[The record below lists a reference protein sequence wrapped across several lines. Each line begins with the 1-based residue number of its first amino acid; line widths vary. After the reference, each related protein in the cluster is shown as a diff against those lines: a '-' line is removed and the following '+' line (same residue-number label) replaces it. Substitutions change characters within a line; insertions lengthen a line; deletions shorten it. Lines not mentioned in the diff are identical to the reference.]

1 MTAPRLTTD
10 QLIFAHQGLVRAIAR
25 GIHRSLPPFM
35 ELDDLI
41 SYGQLGLAQAAHD
54 FDPERG
60 VQFSTF
66 SYHRI
71 RGAILDGTTQ
81 MSWFRRVTPC
91 RQRYERLANDML
103 GTDAADTAGENS
115 AATADH
121 ASWMQES
128 STQLAVVFLLS
139 HAADDGRESPQF
151 EDLAVRPPIQNL
163 LDAELKSKLHTLL
176 DELPEEAQSLLRG
189 AYFEGLTLKEAGER
203 LGISKAW
210 ASRLHARALGQLAR
224 GLRRLQVS
232 DEP

>member
-1 MTAPRLTTD
+1 MSSPRLTTD
-10 QLIFAHQGLVRAIAR
+10 QLVFTHQGLVRAIAR

-41 SYGQLGLAQAAHD
+41 SYGQLGLMQAAND

-66 SYHRI
+66 AYHRI

-91 RQRYERLANDML
+91 RQRYERLANDTL
-103 GTDAADTAGENS
+103 ATDAADTAGENS
-115 AATADH
+115 EAAADQ
-121 ASWMQES
+121 ASWLQDAS
-128 STQLAVVFLLS
+128 AQLSVVFLLS
-139 HAADDGRESPQF
+139 HAGEEGREGPHL
-151 EDLAVRPPIQNL
+151 EDSGVIPPIQNL
-163 LDAELKSKLHTLL
+163 LDDELKRKLHELLAELPDESRTLL
-176 DELPEEAQSLLRG
+176 QG
-189 AYFEGLTLKEAGER
+189 AYFEGLTLKEAGEK

-232 DEP
+232 D

>member
-1 MTAPRLTTD
+1 MSATRLTTD
-10 QLIFAHQGLVRAIAR
+10 QLVFTHQGLVRAIAR

-41 SYGQLGLAQAAHD
+41 SYGQLGLMQAAND

-66 SYHRI
+66 AYHRI

-81 MSWFRRVTPC
+81 MSWFRRFSTC
-91 RQRYERLANDML
+91 RQNYERMSNDTLAS
-103 GTDAADTAGENS
+103 DAADTAGENS
-115 AATADH
+115 AATSDH
-121 ASWMQES
+121 ASWLQDS
-128 STQLAVVFLLS
+128 SSQLAVVFLLS
-139 HAADDGRESPQF
+139 HASEDGREAPHL
-151 EDLAVRPPIQNL
+151 EDSAARAPIQNI
-163 LDAELKSKLHTLL
+163 LDDELKAKLHELL
-176 DELPEEAQSLLRG
+176 AELPEEARTLLHG

-232 DEP
+232 D

>member
-1 MTAPRLTTD
+1 MSSPRLTTD
-10 QLIFAHQGLVRAIAR
+10 QLVFTHQGLVRAIAR

-41 SYGQLGLAQAAHD
+41 SYGQLGLMQAAND
-54 FDPERG
+54 FDADRG

-66 SYHRI
+66 AYHRI

-91 RQRYERLANDML
+91 RQKYDRLANDTL
-103 GTDAADTAGENS
+103 ATDAADTVGENS
-115 AATADH
+115 EAATDQAAWLQD
-121 ASWMQES
+121 ASA
-128 STQLAVVFLLS
+128 QLSVVFLLS
-139 HAADDGRESPQF
+139 HAGEEGRDNPHL
-151 EDLAVRPPIQNL
+151 EDSGIIQPIQNM
-163 LDAELKSKLHTLL
+163 LDDELKRKLHELL
-176 DELPEEAQSLLRG
+176 AELPEESRSLLQG
-189 AYFEGLTLKEAGER
+189 AYFEGLTLKEAGEK

-232 DEP
+232 D

>member
-1 MTAPRLTTD
+1 MTSPRLTTD
-10 QLIFAHQGLVRAIAR
+10 QLVFAHQGLVRAIAR

-41 SYGQLGLAQAAHD
+41 SYGQLGLMQAAND
-54 FDPERG
+54 FDADRG

-66 SYHRI
+66 AYHRI

-81 MSWFRRVTPC
+81 MSWTRRVTTC
-91 RQRYERLANDML
+91 RQRYDRLANDTL
-103 GTDAADTAGENS
+103 ATDAADTAAENS
-115 AATADH
+115 ADTSDR
-121 ASWMQES
+121 ASWLQDAS
-128 STQLAVVFLLS
+128 AQLSVVFLLS
-139 HAADDGRESPQF
+139 HASEDGREAPHL
-151 EDLAVRPPIQNL
+151 EDTGVRAPFQDL
-163 LDAELKSKLHTLL
+163 LDDELKCKLHALL
-176 DELPEEAQSLLRG
+176 DELPEESRSLLRG

-232 DEP
+232 D

>member
-1 MTAPRLTTD
+1 MTSPRLTTD
-10 QLIFAHQGLVRAIAR
+10 QLVFTHQGLVRAIAR

-41 SYGQLGLAQAAHD
+41 SYGQLGLMQAAND
-54 FDPERG
+54 FDPDRG

-66 SYHRI
+66 AYHRI

-81 MSWFRRVTPC
+81 MAWFRRVTPC
-91 RQRYERLANDML
+91 RQRYERMANDTL
-103 GTDAADTAGENS
+103 ATDATDAASDNS
-115 AATADH
+115 AAPTDNAGWLQD
-121 ASWMQES
+121 ASA
-128 STQLAVVFLLS
+128 QLSVVFLLS
-139 HAADDGRESPQF
+139 HASEEGREAPHL
-151 EDLAVRPPIQNL
+151 EDSAVILPIQGMLDEELKKKLHEL
-163 LDAELKSKLHTLL
+163 LAELPDESRQLL
-176 DELPEEAQSLLRG
+176 QG

-232 DEP
+232 D

>member
-1 MTAPRLTTD
+1 MTSPRLTTD
-10 QLIFAHQGLVRAIAR
+10 QLVFTHQGLVRAIAR

-41 SYGQLGLAQAAHD
+41 SYGQLGLMQAAND
-54 FDPERG
+54 FDADRG

-66 SYHRI
+66 AYHRI

-91 RQRYERLANDML
+91 RQKYERLANDTL
-103 GTDAADTAGENS
+103 ATDAADTAGENS
-115 AATADH
+115 EATADH
-121 ASWMQES
+121 ASWLQEAS
-128 STQLAVVFLLS
+128 AQLSVVFLLS
-139 HAADDGRESPQF
+139 HAGEEGRDNPHL
-151 EDLAVRPPIQNL
+151 EDSGIIQPIQNM
-163 LDAELKSKLHTLL
+163 LDDELKRKLHELL
-176 DELPEEAQSLLRG
+176 AELPEESRTLLQG
-189 AYFEGLTLKEAGER
+189 AYFEGLTLKEAGEK

-232 DEP
+232 D

>member
-1 MTAPRLTTD
+1 MTSPRLTTD
-10 QLIFAHQGLVRAIAR
+10 QLVFTHQGLVRAIAR

-41 SYGQLGLAQAAHD
+41 SYGQLGLMQAAND
-54 FDPERG
+54 FDADRG

-66 SYHRI
+66 AYHRI

-91 RQRYERLANDML
+91 RQRYERLANDTL
-103 GTDAADTAGENS
+103 ATDAADTAGENS
-115 AATADH
+115 AAATDQ
-121 ASWMQES
+121 ASWLQDAS
-128 STQLAVVFLLS
+128 AQLSVVFLLS
-139 HAADDGRESPQF
+139 HAGEEGRDNPHL
-151 EDLAVRPPIQNL
+151 EDSGIIQPIQNM
-163 LDAELKSKLHTLL
+163 LDDELKRKLHELL
-176 DELPEEAQSLLRG
+176 AELPEESRTLLQG
-189 AYFEGLTLKEAGER
+189 AYFEGLTLKEAGEK

-232 DEP
+232 D